1 MYVPLRKKLKRQLN
15 THSPLSRQMDT
26 RHFNVLTY
34 GHATL
39 YPQRNDVLLHGTSRP
54 SNARERLIPLVILH
68 GYVNRYLPPAKARI
82 H

>member
-1 MYVPLRKKLKRQLN
+1 MRQLN
-15 THSPLSRQMDT
+15 IHSPQQMDA

-39 YPQRNDVLLHGTSRP
+39 YPQRNDVLLHGSSRP
-54 SNARERLIPLVILH
+54 SNARERLVPLAILH
-68 GYVNRYLPPAKARI
+68 GCVNRYLPPTKARI